1 MATDDV
7 TLDALRQRVTDIDR
21 QMIALVAERKR
32 VSEEVARVKRATG
45 YPTRDFEREREVI
58 LGVRTAAADLGV
70 SPALAEDLLRLLIR
84 SSLTTQERAS
94 VAAGGKGSGRRVLVI
109 GGSGKMGHWFVEF
122 LSSQGFAVEIADP
135 APVAAG
141 VPRIDDWR
149 KSELNHDY
157 IIVATPLGATDAIL
171 RELALRRPPG
181 VVFDVGSLKSP
192 LRAGLT
198 ALKSHGC
205 KVTSIHPMFGPDTE
219 LLSGRHVI
227 FVDLGSSQALEAA
240 RELFAPTMAEHV
252 VMSLDEH
259 DRLIAYVLGLSHA
272 LNIAFFTAL
281 AESGEAAPKLARMS
295 STTFDSQL
303 DVATR
308 VAQES
313 PDLYYEIQSLNDYG
327 AESLEALAK
336 AIERIRAA
344 VISQDHDAF
353 VALMRQGRDYLEDRR
368 SVAERRA

>member
-21 QMIALVAERKR
+21 QLMTLVAERKR
-32 VSEEVARVKRATG
+32 VSGEVARVKRATG
-45 YPTRDFEREREVI
+45 YPTRDFERERDVI
-58 LGVRTAAADLGV
+58 LGVRTMATELGV

-84 SSLTTQERAS
+84 SSLTTQEQAS
-94 VAAGGKGSGRRVLVI
+94 VVARGTGSGRRALVI
-109 GGSGKMGHWFVEF
+109 GGGGKMGRWFVEF
-122 LSSQGFAVEIADP
+122 LTSQGFSVEIADP
-135 APVAAG
+135 GAVPPGAAR
-141 VPRIDDWR
+141 VDDWR
-149 KSELNHDY
+149 KTDLKHDY
-157 IIVATPLGATDAIL
+157 IVLATPLGVTDAIL
-171 RELALRRPPG
+171 RELALRRPSG
-181 VVFDVGSLKSP
+181 VIFDVGSLKSP
-192 LRAGLT
+192 LRAGLM
-198 ALKSHGC
+198 ALKSLGC
-205 KVTSIHPMFGPDTE
+205 KVTSVHPMFGPDTE
-219 LLSGRHVI
+219 LLSGRHVV
-227 FVDLGSSQALEAA
+227 FVDLGSAEALASA
-240 RELFAPTMAEHV
+240 RELFSPTMAEQV
-252 VMSLDEH
+252 VMSLDDH

-303 DVATR
+303 DVAAK

-327 AESLEALAK
+327 AESLEALSRAV
-336 AIERIRAA
+336 ERIRTA
-344 VISQDHDAF
+344 VIAQDHDAF